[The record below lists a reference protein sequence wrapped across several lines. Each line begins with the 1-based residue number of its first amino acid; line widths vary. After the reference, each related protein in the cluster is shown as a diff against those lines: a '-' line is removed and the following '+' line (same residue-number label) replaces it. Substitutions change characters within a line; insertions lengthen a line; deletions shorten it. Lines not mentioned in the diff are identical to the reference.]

1 MATPNTPAI
10 SFHELCL
17 LTWLMRRFG
26 GITPDT
32 IPGVLQQLGRSRTD
46 LDGLLAAAAALGFVE
61 RLREEWLLTR
71 AGEAIG
77 IQMAAAM
84 QEIATVDRRQTR
96 PYDGYLPGGGRARA

>member
-1 MATPNTPAI
+1 MPNAPTI

-26 GITPDT
+26 GVTPDT
-32 IPGVLQQLGRSRTD
+32 TPGVLQQLGRSQAD
-46 LDGLLAAAAALGFVE
+46 LGGLLAAAAALGFVE
-61 RLREEWLLTR
+61 SRREEWLLTP

-77 IQMAAAM
+77 IQMGTAM

-96 PYDGYLPGGGRARA
+96 PYDGYLPGNGRARA

>member
-1 MATPNTPAI
+1 MATPNAPTI

-26 GITPDT
+26 GVTPAT

-61 RLREEWLLTR
+61 SLREEWLLTR
-71 AGEAIG
+71 AGAAIG
-77 IQMAAAM
+77 IQMATAM
-84 QEIATVDRRQTR
+84 QEIAAVDRRQTR